1 MRQGACTKGCVCA
14 LDSYINPSF
23 LFVCLFDLT
32 PFIGV
37 GFVYVCVCVS
47 MLTVKMFLVSMKT
60 MSFACGVDTFL
71 L

>member
-23 LFVCLFDLT
+23 VCLFDLT

-37 GFVYVCVCVS
+37 GFVYVWLLFVVFFDDE
-47 MLTVKMFLVSMKT
+47 LTV
-60 MSFACGVDTFL
+60 
-71 L
+71 

>member
-37 GFVYVCVCVS
+37 GFVYVPAV
-47 MLTVKMFLVSMKT
+47 
-60 MSFACGVDTFL
+60 AG
-71 L
+71 